1 MEGKFRRA
9 TRIREY
15 FNNLESRVASGEREE
30 QPDVYDKNDWWFAAL
45 CTILLSQR
53 GIIRAKEYFSSSE
66 EIVFSNESLSLS
78 FPLSSSID
86 ILFLD
91 IICRRISPRTNE
103 NNPFSSLPTFLETTR
118 HESNGYNVKY
128 VFSRR
133 SLVRSSESRGGRLW
147 RRKSG
152 CKWRER
158 RRFPSDPKRNVAF
171 EMPASQPSRAN
182 GIARV
187 YKPGTRREK
196 KVFTGKMETSL

>member
-103 NNPFSSLPTFLETTR
+103 NNPFSQNLPPHLSGNYATREQWIQCQIRLFTTVVGSFLRVE
-118 HESNGYNVKY
+118 
-128 VFSRR
+128 
-133 SLVRSSESRGGRLW
+133 GRQI
-147 RRKSG
+147 
-152 CKWRER
+152 
-158 RRFPSDPKRNVAF
+158 VA
-171 EMPASQPSRAN
+171 
-182 GIARV
+182 
-187 YKPGTRREK
+187 K
-196 KVFTGKMETSL
+196 KIGM